1 MAYKEDIKIKLEKE
15 IKICENSIKVLKD
28 IAPQI
33 ITYGNKVLNRRLIT
47 FLEKENANK
56 DIFFYLDNNWLVIGN
71 RNNYDFETSIH
82 IICEENKRINVQK
95 NYTQIEDKISI
106 ISEQVKKLGT
116 ELQNLDSL
124 CEEYNKII
132 DKLILFRQ
140 NKSNSLKEF
149 LFVGIKFTISKSDYI
164 V

>member
-71 RNNYDFETSIH
+71 RNNYYFETSIH

-95 NYTQIEDKISI
+95 TYTQIEDKISI
-106 ISEQVKKLGT
+106 ISEEVKKLGT
-116 ELQNLDSL
+116 ELKNLDSI

-140 NKSNSLKEF
+140 NKSNSLREF

>member
-15 IKICENSIKVLKD
+15 IKICENSIKVLKN
-28 IAPQI
+28 IAPKI

-71 RNNYDFETSIH
+71 RNNYYFETSIN

-95 NYTQIEDKISI
+95 TYTQIEDKISI
-106 ISEQVKKLGT
+106 ISEEVKKLET
-116 ELQNLDSL
+116 EL
-124 CEEYNKII
+124 
-132 DKLILFRQ
+132 
-140 NKSNSLKEF
+140 
-149 LFVGIKFTISKSDYI
+149 
-164 V
+164 

>member
-15 IKICENSIKVLKD
+15 IKICENSIKVLKN
-28 IAPQI
+28 IAPKI

-56 DIFFYLDNNWLVIGN
+56 DIFFYLNNNWLVIGN
-71 RNNYDFETSIH
+71 RNNYYLETSIH

-95 NYTQIEDKISI
+95 TYTQIEDKISI
-106 ISEQVKKLGT
+106 ISEEVKKLGT